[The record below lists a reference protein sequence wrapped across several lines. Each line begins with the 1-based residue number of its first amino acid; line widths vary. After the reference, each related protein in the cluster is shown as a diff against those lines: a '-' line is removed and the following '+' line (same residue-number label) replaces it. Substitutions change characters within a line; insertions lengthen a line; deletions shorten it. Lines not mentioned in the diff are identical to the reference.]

1 MTTIGIDVDKT
12 YVGISLLM
20 EINKMSLKNF
30 LPDWNTF
37 YT

>member
-12 YVGISLLM
+12 YKGTTLLM
-20 EINKMSLKNF
+20 EINKMSLRNF

>member
-12 YVGISLLM
+12 YAGTTLLM

>member
-12 YVGISLLM
+12 YADTSLLM